1 MNVENILEV
10 LKINKVN
17 LFNKYLFKLLN
28 KYNLNKDDIDYII
41 SKLKEDFTKDLENV
55 NNYNIDENFEI
66 YNDFILKYNLNNKN
80 ISLFFNDIIL
90 RKYIK
95 LKNK

>member
-1 MNVENILEV
+1 MNVENILEI